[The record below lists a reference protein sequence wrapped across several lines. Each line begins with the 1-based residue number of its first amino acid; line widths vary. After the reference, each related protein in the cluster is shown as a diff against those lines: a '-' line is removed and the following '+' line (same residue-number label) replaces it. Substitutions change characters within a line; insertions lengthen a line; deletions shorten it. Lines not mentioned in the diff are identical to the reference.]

1 MTYQVEYATE
11 QDAIGLGCINND
23 SFQTRLMLSAMF
35 PETDEPSLRTYKSYQ
50 TMKHLASPEAHV
62 LKVRDPSSGV
72 IVGYGRWQIPAVLGV
87 PPNVPELSEQAQIYA
102 KDPVAFAPQP
112 MNKEVYAAFRRL
124 LDEGRKQYTTDRDM
138 SRFSA
143 ILKAPLLLISVIVLD
158 LLATLPSHQ
167 GRGIGSAL
175 IRWGTQLADSL
186 QTRIYL
192 EATPEGYPIYLK
204 YGWKRLDEVELDLGK
219 FGGHGKESFILM
231 MRDPVP
237 Q

>member
-1 MTYQVEYATE
+1 MSYQVAYATE
-11 QDAIGLGCINND
+11 QDAVGLGCINND

-35 PETDEPSLRTYKSYQ
+35 PETDEPTLRTYKSYQ
-50 TMKHLASPEAHV
+50 AMKHLANPEAHV
-62 LKVRDPSSGV
+62 VKITDPTSGAV
-72 IVGYGRWQIPAVLGV
+72 VGYGRWLIPAVLGV

-112 MNKEVYAAFRRL
+112 MNASVYAAFRAL
-124 LDEGRKQYTTDRDM
+124 LDAGRKRYTTDRDM
-138 SRFSA
+138 T
-143 ILKAPLLLISVIVLD
+143 LD

-167 GRGIGSAL
+167 GKGIGTAML
-175 IRWGTQLADSL
+175 RWGIELADSL

-192 EATPEGYPIYLK
+192 EATAEGYPLYIK
-204 YGWKRLDEVELDLGK
+204 YGWKHLEEIELDLEKLGC
-219 FGGHGKESFILM
+219 HGKESFFLM

>member
-1 MTYQVEYATE
+1 MSYQVEYATE
-11 QDAIGLGCINND
+11 QDAVGLGCINND

-50 TMKHLASPEAHV
+50 TMKHLANPETHV
-62 LKVRDPSSGV
+62 VKITDPTSGAV
-72 IVGYGRWQIPAVLGV
+72 VGYGRWHIPAILGV
-87 PPNVPELSEQAQIYA
+87 PPNVPELSDQAQIYA

-112 MNKEVYAAFRRL
+112 MNTEVYAAFRSL
-124 LDEGRKQYTTDRDM
+124 LDEGRKRYTTERDM
-138 SRFSA
+138 M
-143 ILKAPLLLISVIVLD
+143 LD
-158 LLATLPSHQ
+158 LLATLPSYQ
-167 GRGIGSAL
+167 GRGIGTTL
-175 IRWGTQLADSL
+175 LRWGIALADSL

-204 YGWKRLDEVELDLGK
+204 YGWKRLDEVELDLEKLGSQ
-219 FGGHGKESFILM
+219 GKESFILM